1 MAEHTHRQEPG
12 TLAAE
17 PAGITEAIRLVVAA
31 LVAVGVFEVD
41 DTTLNAVMLA
51 IGGLVSIGLTFFT
64 RRKSTPLAKPRTD
77 DGRPLVPA
85 PTRRPGNDPASGT
98 PPPGPVP
105 PTA

>member
-1 MAEHTHRQEPG
+1 MPDHSSPEEPS

-41 DTTLNAVMLA
+41 DTTLNAIMLA

-85 PTRRPGNDPASGT
+85 PTRAGNDPAPGT

>member
-1 MAEHTHRQEPG
+1 MPDHTHPEEPS

-41 DTTLNAVMLA
+41 DTTLNAIMLA
-51 IGGLVSIGLTFFT
+51 IGGLVSIGLTFVT

-85 PTRRPGNDPASGT
+85 RPGDDPARPAT